1 MLNNIIKFLILI
13 LVSSFVIMIFNYYF
27 SEKYLKKI
35 NFNRNNLEMKIL
47 SEISDLPVLQ
57 NDTNNIIKFNSGF
70 DNSNN
75 QKSKRN
81 FWELFK

>member
-1 MLNNIIKFLILI
+1 MLNNIIKFLICI
-13 LVSSFVIMIFNYYF
+13 LVSSFFIMIFNYYF

-70 DNSNN
+70 DNLNN